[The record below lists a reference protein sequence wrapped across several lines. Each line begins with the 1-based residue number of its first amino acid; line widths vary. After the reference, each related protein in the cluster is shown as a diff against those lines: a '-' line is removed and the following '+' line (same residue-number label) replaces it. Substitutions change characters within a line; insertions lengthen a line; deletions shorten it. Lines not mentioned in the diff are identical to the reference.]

1 MTKAEKI
8 RQSLIDD
15 GIVVLDCEELQRES
29 IISPDGFIGLGKL
42 ANSAEEHSVLLH
54 DAWHLRLGAF
64 YTIHSPFCIRAQME
78 HRVNKRAL
86 MTSVPPEKLG
96 RMLKTGAEL
105 WEIAEQLELPEEDVI
120 SAYLLYK
127 DLGCFPYPEQNEVK
141 KTTVSE

>member
-15 GIVVLDCEELQRES
+15 GIVVLDCEELQRKS

-86 MTSVPPEKLG
+86 MTSVPPDELG
-96 RMLKTGAEL
+96 RMLKAGDEL
-105 WEIAEQLELPEEDVI
+105 WEIAEQLEVPEGDI
-120 SAYLLYK
+120 IKAYLMYR
-127 DLGCFPYPEQNEVK
+127 DNGIMPGC
-141 KTTVSE
+141 